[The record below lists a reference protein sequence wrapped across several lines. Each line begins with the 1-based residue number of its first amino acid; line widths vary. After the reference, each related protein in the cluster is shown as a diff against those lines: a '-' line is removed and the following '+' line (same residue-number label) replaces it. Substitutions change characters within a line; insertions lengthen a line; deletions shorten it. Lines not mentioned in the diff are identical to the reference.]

1 MQIINQKLPSQ
12 IKHYKEGPTST
23 HHAMPDFID
32 TIFDKS
38 YSVYSYSKGKADNAV
53 TSLCRSAETAKDWAV
68 ERLPESVATKA
79 HLVKPILVRKES
91 HQERLGRFLF
101 KYKYPLLGVSAVFT
115 GYGYYKY
122 QQSFPDCPESA
133 PRKALRLSNGSRY
146 QAVVVVGSPLL
157 YNVQQLVRDLN
168 LRGFIVYVTTRT
180 EQEVLLIER
189 EDSSDIRSLSVNF
202 ESNVGIR
209 DCVEKLRFLL
219 NTPVV
224 PFKGAQEHYMHLQSV
239 LLVPDL
245 VHFPIGTME
254 QTAASEF
261 ERCVRGKVGIF
272 VALFNCG
279 LLELIKE
286 QTESKL
292 AAEEFNFQEEVQ
304 EDAFTEKPGGFTKLI
319 FISFLASQDRHSAA
333 ADLVIDLNRAMY
345 DCLYREM
352 KGNRSSM
359 TQLLVSY
366 DGPKRFSTDGLS
378 ESFELEPFN
387 RKSSSD
393 KVHRVL
399 FDAIYSESKLP
410 KRKFVVT
417 SGEYIPRVTA
427 SVGNIWNELLR

>member
-1 MQIINQKLPSQ
+1 MSPFSAT
-12 IKHYKEGPTST
+12 PT
-23 HHAMPDFID
+23 HHSIMPDFID

-38 YSVYSYSKGKADNAV
+38 HTVYCYSKGKADYAV
-53 TSLCRSAETAKDWAV
+53 TSLCSSAESAKDWVA
-68 ERLPESVATKA
+68 ERLPESIATKA
-79 HLVKPILVRKES
+79 HLVKPIAVKPETN
-91 HQERLGRFLF
+91 QERLGRILF
-101 KYKYPLLGVSAVFT
+101 KYKYPLIGVGAAFT

-122 QQSFPDCPESA
+122 QQSFPETTQIK
-133 PRKALRLSNGSRY
+133 PREALRLSNGSRY
-146 QAVVVVGSPLL
+146 QVVVVVGSPLL

-202 ESNVGIR
+202 ENNVGIR
-209 DCVEKLRFLL
+209 DCVEKLRSLL
-219 NTPVV
+219 NTPVI

-254 QTAASEF
+254 QTAAAEL

-279 LLELIKE
+279 LLELIRE

-292 AAEEFNFQEEVQ
+292 AAEEFNFQDEVQ
-304 EDAFTEKPGGFTKLI
+304 ENDFTEKPGGSTKLI
-319 FISFLASQDRHSAA
+319 FLSFLASQDRHSAA
-333 ADLVIDLNRAMY
+333 RDLVVNLNRAMY

-352 KGNRSSM
+352 KANRSSM
-359 TQLLVSY
+359 TQLLISY
-366 DGPKRFSTDGLS
+366 DAPKRFSTEGLS
-378 ESFELEPFN
+378 ESFEVEPFN

-427 SVGNIWNELLR
+427 SVGNIWNELLKLS